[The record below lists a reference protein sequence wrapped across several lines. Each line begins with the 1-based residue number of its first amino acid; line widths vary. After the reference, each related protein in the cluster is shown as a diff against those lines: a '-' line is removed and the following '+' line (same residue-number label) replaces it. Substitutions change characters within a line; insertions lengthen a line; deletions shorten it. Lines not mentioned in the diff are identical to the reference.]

1 MSKPDRR
8 EILSRVAA
16 GTISPEEAAAQLE
29 GLAQEPSPDAI
40 QRVRIERQFGS
51 VDIVGDPAVRDAVAE
66 GPHRARIHGDAMVIE
81 SEPDDGA
88 GGFAFGLPFGRRFGM
103 DRLLVRMN
111 PQLALDLE
119 LQAGNCRVRGVTGP
133 IKAEVQAGSAT
144 IDGFVSPLELSVQ
157 AGSVRATGRLR
168 SGESTIS
175 CEAGSVAL
183 HLERGSSVR
192 ITADSALGKVSL
204 PGGDGAKGRSS
215 REAIVGEGDA
225 SLRIDT
231 SMGSVT
237 VTADA

>member
-16 GTISPEEAAAQLE
+16 GSISPEEAAAQLE
-29 GLAQEPSPDAI
+29 GLAQEPSADAI

-51 VDIVGDPAVRDAVAE
+51 VDIVGDPTVRDAVAE

-81 SEPDDGA
+81 SEPDDGSA
-88 GGFAFGLPFGRRFGM
+88 GFAFGLPFGRRFGM
-103 DRLLVRMN
+103 ERLLVRMN

-144 IDGFVSPLELSVQ
+144 IDGFASPVELSVQ

-168 SGESTIS
+168 AGESTVS

-192 ITADSALGKVSL
+192 ITADSALGKVTL
-204 PGGDGAKGRSS
+204 PGSGVAQGRSS
-215 REAIVGEGDA
+215 REAVVGEGEA
-225 SLRIDT
+225 SLRIQT
-231 SMGSVT
+231 SMGSVN